1 MSTEKI
7 KQQVGAVRWADDV
20 INKYSREKTAM
31 STEKKKQQ
39 VGAVRW
45 AELTFYYII
54 LKHIFCRLAFLAV
67 YPGVVSP
74 RKP

>member
-1 MSTEKI
+1 M
-7 KQQVGAVRWADDV
+7 ARWADDV
-20 INKYSREKTAM
+20 INKHSKENTAM
-31 STEKKKQQ
+31 STENIKQQ

-45 AELTFYYII
+45 AELTIYYII
-54 LKHIFCRLAFLAV
+54 LTHIFCRLVFLAV

>member
-1 MSTEKI
+1 M
-7 KQQVGAVRWADDV
+7 ARWANDV

-31 STEKKKQQ
+31 STEKIKQQ
-39 VGAVRW
+39 VGAVCW
-45 AELTFYYII
+45 AELSFYYITFD
-54 LKHIFCRLAFLAV
+54 HIFRRLVFLAV